1 MSTTTT
7 QQPVEPVILHSGWII
22 YLPKAEVD
30 AMSIRQI
37 VKLMRRF
44 DRAAVKSFGKRKR

>member
-1 MSTTTT
+1 MTATHT
-7 QQPVEPVILHSGWII
+7 PVILLYSGLRI

-30 AMSIRQI
+30 AMSTKQL

-44 DRAAVKSFGKRKR
+44 DRAAVKAFGKRKK